1 MLIKSSSTL
10 HKTKWRIFPL
20 LSALFALILSIPPVF
35 ADNLVVLS
43 RSSDSY
49 QKVADSIQVNISS
62 HTKVVTLQD
71 LEDNNFN
78 TEGFEHIVAVGSRAA
93 DRLYNRITAS
103 QKLYA
108 SFLPRLTYQALL
120 ARKKDHTRIQNGT
133 ITAVFLDQPYTRQ
146 LRLARIIAPNAN
158 TVATALGPNSKNDL
172 PLLEAAAQQQQ
183 FELSSTVLQES
194 DNPIHKLQPLIRN
207 ADLFLSLPD
216 KSVFNRTTAKWI
228 LYISFRQRIPLIGF
242 SQKYVEAGALTAVY
256 STPEQIGKQTAEIIQ
271 QAITSTSLPEAQYP
285 KYFSVITNQK
295 AANSLNIKLPS
306 EDALTQQLMEMER

>member
-1 MLIKSSSTL
+1 MLIKSSTTL
-10 HKTKWRIFPL
+10 HKTKWRIIPL

-49 QKVADSIQVNISS
+49 QKVADSIQANTSS

-78 TEGFEHIVAVGSRAA
+78 TEDFQHIVAVGSRAA
-93 DRLYNRITAS
+93 DRLYNRIKPS

-120 ARKKDHTRIQNGT
+120 ARKKDQTRIQNGA
-133 ITAVFLDQPYTRQ
+133 ITAVYLDQPYTRQ
-146 LRLARIIAPNAN
+146 LRLARLVAPNAK

-172 PLLEAAAQQQQ
+172 PLLETAAQQEQLQ
-183 FELSSTVLQES
+183 LSSTVLQES

-271 QAITSTSLPEAQYP
+271 QAISGSRLPEAQYP
-285 KYFSVITNQK
+285 KYFSVVTNKK
-295 AANSLNIKLPS
+295 AANSLNIKIPS
-306 EDALTQQLMEMER
+306 EDALTQQLMELER

>member
-1 MLIKSSSTL
+1 VLIKSSTTL
-10 HKTKWRIFPL
+10 YTTKWRIFPL
-20 LSALFALILSIPPVF
+20 LSVLFALILSITPVF
-35 ADNLVVLS
+35 ADSLIVLS
-43 RSSDSY
+43 RHSDSY
-49 QKVADSIQVNISS
+49 QKVADSIQANISS

-71 LEDNNFN
+71 LEDKNFN

-93 DRLYNRITAS
+93 DRLYNRIKPS

-108 SFLPRLTYQALL
+108 SFLPRLTYQALI
-120 ARKKDHTRIQNGT
+120 ARKKDQTRTQIGT
-133 ITAVFLDQPYTRQ
+133 ITAVYLDQPYTRQ
-146 LRLARIIAPNAN
+146 LRLAKLIAPDAR
-158 TVATALGPNSKNDL
+158 TIATALGPNSKNDL
-172 PLLEAAAQQQQ
+172 SLLEAAAKQQNL
-183 FELSSTVLQES
+183 ELSSTVLQES

-271 QAITSTSLPEAQYP
+271 QAITGSRLPEAQHP
-285 KYFSVITNQK
+285 KYFSVITNKK
-295 AANSLNIKLPS
+295 AANSLNIKVPS
-306 EDALTQQLMEMER
+306 EDALIQQLMELER

>member
-1 MLIKSSSTL
+1 MLIKSSTTL
-10 HKTKWRIFPL
+10 HKTKWRIIPL
-20 LSALFALILSIPPVF
+20 LSALFALILPTSTVF

-43 RSSDSY
+43 RQSDSY
-49 QKVADSIQVNISS
+49 QKVADSIQANISS
-62 HTKVVTLQD
+62 LTKVVTLQD
-71 LEDNNFN
+71 LQDNNFN
-78 TEGFEHIVAVGSRAA
+78 TDGFEHIVAVGSRAA
-93 DRLYNRITAS
+93 DRLYNRITPS

-120 ARKKDHTRIQNGT
+120 ARKKDQTRIENGT
-133 ITAVFLDQPYTRQ
+133 ITAIYLDQPYARQ
-146 LRLARIIAPNAN
+146 LRLARLIAPDAK

-172 PLLEAAAQQQQ
+172 PLLEAAAQKQQLK
-183 FELSSTVLQES
+183 LSSTVLQES

-256 STPEQIGKQTAEIIQ
+256 STPEQIGKHTAEIIQ
-271 QAITSTSLPEAQYP
+271 NAISSSRLPNAQYP
-285 KYFSVITNQK
+285 KYFSVVTNKK
-295 AANSLNIKLPS
+295 AANSLNIKIPS
-306 EDALTQQLMEMER
+306 DEALTQQLMELER